1 MLFKKAYVQAWR
13 LKGFSFCCSFLLL
26 LEYPQPH
33 VWIEGM
39 NGLPPAA
46 KKVYIFNQSTKNLLE
61 GQLDSIISRAVEHIM
76 MLGFYKHKSYTH
88 LTTTIR
94 WCSAKTKLRKRMCRA
109 GENRLKRNFL
119 VEKPVAIHTSLLKL
133 WPGVVLISWLL
144 SSSQQLLNA
153 KVYDCGCDVF
163 S

>member
-1 MLFKKAYVQAWR
+1 MKIGWPPLHLQIPFVFCHLVLFPSKFKNKY
-13 LKGFSFCCSFLLL
+13 GNT
-26 LEYPQPH
+26 H
-33 VWIEGM
+33 VWIEGMTM

-133 WPGVVLISWLL
+133 WPGVVLISWLSAAV
-144 SSSQQLLNA
+144 SSS
-153 KVYDCGCDVF
+153 
-163 S
+163 

>member
-1 MLFKKAYVQAWR
+1 
-13 LKGFSFCCSFLLL
+13 
-26 LEYPQPH
+26 
-33 VWIEGM
+33 M

-94 WCSAKTKLRKRMCRA
+94 
-109 GENRLKRNFL
+109 
-119 VEKPVAIHTSLLKL
+119 
-133 WPGVVLISWLL
+133 
-144 SSSQQLLNA
+144 
-153 KVYDCGCDVF
+153 
-163 S
+163 